1 MKKSYIFLILILLI
15 LIGFGL
21 FYYLKKDNVT
31 ETKSEPIEYFQL
43 FHEENFGVI
52 DKKGNIII
60 EPIYSNVVIPRHS
73 KDIFFCY
80 SDNIRYKILN
90 KEGTELFTSFEEVTP
105 IIGSLVERYEYRE
118 LLRYKEQGKYGLI
131 DTESNRITRAIYDKI
146 EALDNDYRT
155 YRVVLD
161 DKVGLLDPK
170 GKVLLKPRYD
180 DIVAS
185 ASFNFSADFGS
196 VGYELKE
203 VTPNEEKYGFASNTG
218 KVLLKPRFES
228 VIKADISSSDY
239 YIIVQEKGRK
249 GLYKNNKRIID
260 SKYQE
265 IICGTTSIVV
275 KEYGK
280 YGLYSLEGQEL
291 INPRFDQYKMFG
303 KYVTLVDGEK
313 EYTYDGVGNQ
323 VAGSEFMIISDVPD
337 KNYIIVSDSNNKK
350 TLIIDGRVVQD
361 RYDEIIYAFD
371 DFFIFQEDEKMG
383 VLQVNKGVI
392 LDPEYDYIN
401 NIYGTNIIKAI
412 KGKESTMYNKEMYA
426 INFSKVFNE
435 EKIPNT
441 DILILHNKT
450 DSIYLDND
458 GHEVKNID
466 IIDRE
471 YYAKKEGNKWGF
483 VDKNNNFVL
492 KPKYDFASEFN
503 EYGFASVRI
512 GDKWGV
518 INKEL
523 KEVVKPKYEF
533 KERKTIP
540 QFVSKYLIEEN
551 VKGLVLNID
560 KVEVTKVDE

>member
-1 MKKSYIFLILILLI
+1 MKKRYIFVILIILI
-15 LIGFGL
+15 LIGFGV
-21 FYYLKKDNVT
+21 FYYLKKDNVV
-31 ETKSEPIEYFQL
+31 ETKKESIEYFQL

-80 SDNIRYKILN
+80 SDNIRYKVLN
-90 KEGTELFTSFEEVTP
+90 KEGTELFTEFEEVTP

-146 EALDNDYRT
+146 EALDDDYRT
-155 YRVVLD
+155 YRVVLG

-371 DFFIFQEDEKMG
+371 DFFIFQKDEKMG

-441 DILILHNKT
+441 DILLLHNKT

-458 GHEVKNID
+458 GYEVKNTD
-466 IIDRE
+466 ILDRE

-518 INKEL
+518 INNEL

-533 KERKTIP
+533 KERTTIP

>member
-1 MKKSYIFLILILLI
+1 MKKRYIFVILIILI
-15 LIGFGL
+15 LIGFGV
-21 FYYLKKDNVT
+21 FYYLKKDNVV
-31 ETKSEPIEYFQL
+31 ETKKESIEYFQL

-80 SDNIRYKILN
+80 SDNIRYKVLN
-90 KEGTELFTSFEEVTP
+90 KEGTELFTEFEEVTP

-146 EALDNDYRT
+146 EALDDDYRT
-155 YRVVLD
+155 YRVVLN

-371 DFFIFQEDEKMG
+371 DFFIFQKDEKMG

-441 DILILHNKT
+441 DILLLHNKT

-458 GHEVKNID
+458 GYEVKNTD
-466 IIDRE
+466 ILDRE

-518 INKEL
+518 INNEL

-533 KERKTIP
+533 KERTTIP

-560 KVEVTKVDE
+560 KVEVTKVEE